1 MCETRLM
8 RNVEC
13 LLEVLLTESVQIGY
27 FVFRY
32 LKYDLTITSSENVC
46 YTFGEECWETFLV
59 ERVNWE
65 DVVREIWYEEDGEI
79 SGKFSDA

>member
-13 LLEVLLTESVQIGY
+13 SLKVLLTKSVQVCS
-27 FVFRY
+27 FAFRY
-32 LKYDLTITSSENVC
+32 LKYNLTVTSLENFR

-59 ERVNWE
+59 ERIIWE
-65 DVVREIWYEEDGEI
+65 DTVRKIWYEEDGEI
-79 SGKFSDA
+79 SGKFSNA